1 MAEQLKIYASL
12 TMLLLFSTWFVF
24 TIDPEDIKKVPV
36 SIDSP
41 DYYMNTFI
49 TTSFS
54 ETGKIEKQLSARRL
68 AHYPYDD
75 RSEFTSVYIST
86 TNPDNTIWE
95 LTAEKGKAFSST
107 KAIHLQGDINISEVS
122 QSSSLNVQTET
133 LDIDYNKNTA
143 KTDDRV
149 LISDTYGTV
158 SAEGMLFDFGNHE
171 LTLTAK
177 VRGKYYP
184 SKTHQQDG
192 RTQKTNSQ
200 KTNIQKR
207 INLEIK
213 QKLLNNPTTPRK

>member
-54 ETGKIEKQLSARRL
+54 ETGTIEKKLSARRL

-107 KAIHLQGDINISEVS
+107 NAIHLQGDINISEAS
-122 QSSSLNVQTET
+122 KSSSLNVQTET
-133 LDIDYNKNTA
+133 LDIDYKKNIA
-143 KTDDRV
+143 KTADRV
-149 LISDTYGTV
+149 LITDTYGTV
-158 SAEGMLFDFGNHE
+158 SAEGMYLDFGNHE
-171 LTLTAK
+171 LT
-177 VRGKYYP
+177 
-184 SKTHQQDG
+184 
-192 RTQKTNSQ
+192 
-200 KTNIQKR
+200 
-207 INLEIK
+207 
-213 QKLLNNPTTPRK
+213 